1 MAKHH
6 PDLIFCRKQ
15 PGVSIGRLCEKC
27 DGKCV
32 ICSVLSWKR
41 IETVVP
47 KLSISAVLK
56 LTYSMSERNMAL
68 KRDDIGFAL
77 YLGNSF
83 YRKRSR
89 IRQGPD
95 FSVQD
100 SRRLQH

>member
-32 ICSVLSWKR
+32 IS
-41 IETVVP
+41 
-47 KLSISAVLK
+47 LK
-56 LTYSMSERNMAL
+56 PTYSMSERNMGL

-83 YRKRSR
+83 YREY
-89 IRQGPD
+89 GH
-95 FSVQD
+95 VLG
-100 SRRLQH
+100 SRRSLLLFLKDGSAP